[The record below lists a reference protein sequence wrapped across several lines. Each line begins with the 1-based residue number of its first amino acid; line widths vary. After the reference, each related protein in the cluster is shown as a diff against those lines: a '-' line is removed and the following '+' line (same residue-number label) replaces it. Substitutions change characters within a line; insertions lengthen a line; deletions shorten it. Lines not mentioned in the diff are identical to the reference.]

1 MTLYQ
6 AEIYVTLK
14 SGVLDPQGQALQT
27 TLSHMG
33 FDQVQ
38 NLRVGKFLELSFEA
52 DTQEQ
57 AQQQAIDMCEKLLTN
72 TVIEDYKITFKA

>member
-1 MTLYQ
+1 MTQYH

-33 FDQVQ
+33 FEQVQ
-38 NLRVGKFLELSFEA
+38 KLRVGKFLELSFEA
-52 DTQEQ
+52 NNQEE
-57 AQQQAIDMCEKLLTN
+57 AQQQATEMCEKLLTN
-72 TVIEDYKITFKA
+72 TVIEDYKIKFKA